1 MGLGTHDTVTA
12 MIAPAL
18 FLTATGSLLIST
30 SSRIGR
36 IVDRIR
42 TLVIL
47 CESGHLEQLD
57 FVEQRRK
64 HAVDSLRHLQW
75 RSNRAAVAV
84 TMLYLAFSAFAATSM
99 MIALDAMTG
108 YSLDALP
115 VICAVA
121 GVGLLLVACVN
132 LVLEAR
138 SSLRGNDREV
148 RFFYELESLR
158 KDARKSAAPLRPREL
173 ENTELAS
180 KEQREGAHVE

>member
-1 MGLGTHDTVTA
+1 MGSGTHDTVTA

-42 TLVIL
+42 ALVIL
-47 CESGHLEQLD
+47 CESGQLEQLD
-57 FVEQRRK
+57 FVEHRRK

-84 TMLYLAFSAFAATSM
+84 TMLYMAFGAFAATSM
-99 MIALDAMTG
+99 MIALDSIMEH
-108 YSLDALP
+108 SLDALP

-148 RFFYELESLR
+148 RFFYDLESLR
-158 KDARKSAAPLRPREL
+158 EKATKESEK
-173 ENTELAS
+173 TELAGN
-180 KEQREGAHVE
+180 QHM

>member
-1 MGLGTHDTVTA
+1 MPPATNDTVTA

-30 SSRIGR
+30 SNRIGR

-42 TLVIL
+42 ALVIV
-47 CESGHLEQLD
+47 CESGQLEQLD
-57 FVEQRRK
+57 FVEHRRK

-75 RSNRAAVAV
+75 RSNRAAVAI

-99 MIALDAMTG
+99 MIAFDSIVEH
-108 YSLDALP
+108 SLDALP

-121 GVGLLLVACVN
+121 GVALLLVACVN

-148 RFFYELESLR
+148 SFFYELERLR
-158 KDARKSAAPLRPREL
+158 NGARKSTVPLRPRAL
-173 ENTELAS
+173 ENTAQAI
-180 KEQREGAHVE
+180 KE